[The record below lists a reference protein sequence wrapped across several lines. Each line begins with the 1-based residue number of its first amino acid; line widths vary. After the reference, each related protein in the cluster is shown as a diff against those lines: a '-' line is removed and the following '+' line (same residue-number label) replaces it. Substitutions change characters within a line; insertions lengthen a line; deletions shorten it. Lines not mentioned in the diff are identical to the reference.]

1 MLSHYDIFTD
11 KLHFKDIQDLCVVSA
26 HCSHFSEIIYDD
38 IKKKIPFTTTVSVL
52 KSLLFM

>member
-11 KLHFKDIQDLCVVSA
+11 KLHFKDIQDLYVVSA

-38 IKKKIPFTTTVSVL
+38 IKKQIPFTTTVSVL
-52 KSLLFM
+52 KSLL